1 MSNKL
6 TREDIVN
13 ILNRNVFLGSQK
25 WISGVNN
32 TFGIDLN
39 APVFSINLT
48 TTIIEYNIA
57 EPIAIAY
64 LKKEMEME
72 D

>member
-39 APVFSINLT
+39 IPVFSINLT

-64 LKKEMEME
+64 LKKEME